1 MIATAGLAASV
12 LGVVGALP
20 QLLRTARTRDVAGLS
35 LTAAACSAA
44 ADLAWIVY
52 SLAMD
57 LAISAG
63 AAVSLA
69 LVELALAALLA
80 TRLGWPARP
89 VLVAVA
95 WGGALAAVTVAG
107 GWPALGLALPLAYG
121 ARMTPAVWVAWRTH
135 LPTGIS
141 RSCWLA
147 VLAESVLWAVY
158 GLAHR
163 DRAITLYAGFGLLAG
178 LAVSTRLVVAA
189 ERIHHARAASTEP
202 VTVEPATGAAA
213 GGLVALE
220 V

>member
-35 LTAAACSAA
+35 LTAVACSAGS
-44 ADLAWIVY
+44 DLAWIAY
-52 SLAMD
+52 SLARD
-57 LAISAG
+57 LTISAG
-63 AAVSLA
+63 AAASLA
-69 LVELALAALLA
+69 LVEMALAALLA
-80 TRLGWPARP
+80 ARLGWPARP
-89 VLVAVA
+89 LILAGGWGAGLVAVT
-95 WGGALAAVTVAG
+95 LAG

-121 ARMTPAVWVAWRTH
+121 CRMAPAVWVAWRTH

-158 GLAHR
+158 GLAHH

-178 LAVSTRLVVAA
+178 LAVSARLAVAA
-189 ERIHHARAASTEP
+189 ERIRHARTRAADET
-202 VTVEPATGAAA
+202 AAE
-213 GGLVALE
+213 LVALE